1 MAGLSKD
8 LMLILE
14 AVIDLIV
21 RDIVL
26 NEFWIL
32 LFGDLNI
39 VFFWNACGIFM
50 TPLLGRLT
58 SPSLLESHHLI
69 LR

>member
-21 RDIVL
+21 REIVL

-39 VFFWNACGIFM
+39 VFFWNASRIFM